1 MLMSDDIST
10 YPRIFVD
17 VALNEGAGIPLD
29 KQATH
34 YLGNVLR
41 LSAGD
46 HIRVFNGRDGE
57 WLCRI
62 EKLGKK
68 DGKAIAEW
76 ETKLQSQRARSI
88 HLLFAPIKKARQ
100 DFLIE
105 KAVELG
111 VTDLYPVL
119 TDFTQVR
126 QINSER
132 VKRQIIE
139 AAEQCERQDIPKLH
153 ALKPLRERL
162 SNWPADMPLMF
173 CVERADAPLMSS
185 CDLSP
190 DIGVFI
196 GPEGGLSDE
205 EKELGDNFTPVSLG
219 ASILRSETAVVS
231 ALVYI
236 MMQGK
241 D

>member
-10 YPRIFVD
+10 YPRIFID
-17 VALNEGAGIPLD
+17 VALNESTGITLN

-41 LSAGD
+41 LAMGD
-46 HIRVFNGRDGE
+46 HIRIFNGRDGD

-62 EKLGKK
+62 ERLGKK
-68 DGKAIAEW
+68 DGQVIAVRQI
-76 ETKLQSQRARSI
+76 TPQTSRRRSI
-88 HLLFAPIKKARQ
+88 SLLFAPIKKARQ

-126 QINSER
+126 QINAER
-132 VKRQIIE
+132 VERQIIE
-139 AAEQCERQDIPKLH
+139 AVEQCERQDIPKLH
-153 ALKPLRERL
+153 PLKSLRERL
-162 SNWPADMPLMF
+162 SDWPAKMPLMF

-236 MMQGK
+236 MMQGE